1 VSKLSP
7 KKTRNSRVARAR
19 LSIGEDKMIRALA
32 KANSLD
38 VSEWIRL
45 QIHIEYKRL
54 SGDLPKGDEV
64 PDVGPWRS
72 RPWKATVEKIDSE
85 DPPATQASPVSP
97 VSPTPATSPAP
108 LPRNP

>member
-1 VSKLSP
+1 MSKLSP
-7 KKTRNSRVARAR
+7 KKTRNSRVARTR
-19 LSIGEDKMIRALA
+19 LSLGEDKMIRALA

-54 SGDLPKGDEV
+54 SGELPKGEEV

-72 RPWKATVEKIDSE
+72 RPWKVTVEKIESE
-85 DPPATQASPVSP
+85 DPPESPSP
-97 VSPTPATSPAP
+97 PTTSSAP
-108 LPRNP
+108 STKSLPRNS